1 MQTPA
6 HHPGATA
13 ARPRHGAQHRP
24 HVSAG
29 VALPVTAAVVYG
41 LYVLFLDHSTGSSW
55 GRAALLAL
63 VAAVVSGVLGLA
75 LVRHR
80 AALPTE
86 ARGLAFG
93 VLFGCAMGFLYSLT
107 GPSVLRSVVMGLVL
121 GGAMALVALYVF
133 RAHEPHVT
141 R

>member
-6 HHPGATA
+6 HHHGATA
-13 ARPRHGAQHRP
+13 ARPQHRP

-29 VALPVTAAVVYG
+29 MALPVTAAVVYG
-41 LYVLFLDHSTGSSW
+41 LYVLFLDHSNGGSW

-63 VAAVVSGVLGLA
+63 VAAVVTGALGLL
-75 LVRHR
+75 LVRRR
-80 AALPTE
+80 AALTTE
-86 ARGLAFG
+86 VRALAFG
-93 VLFGCAMGFLYSLT
+93 ALFGCAMGFLYSLT
-107 GPSVLRSVVMGLVL
+107 GPSVLRSVTMGVVL
-121 GGAMALVALYVF
+121 GGALALVSLYVF